1 MRSILRLLRSM
12 KPYRRLIV
20 LNWLSMACLV
30 AADLAI
36 PRMLQRTV
44 DRGIVA
50 GDGGI
55 ILQSSLI
62 MVGLILVS
70 AAATL
75 GITVCAV
82 RTSQRLGADLRHD
95 LFTRVLSLS
104 FHNLDQWRTGQ
115 LLTRL
120 SSDIQQVTQFTFF
133 TGRMFLRVPLVFVGS
148 LTLMALTNWR
158 LALIM
163 LFIIPAASIVFLWYA
178 NRAQPMFMQVQRR
191 LDRLNTILQEN
202 VAGVRAVKAFVRA
215 AHENA
220 RFDQVNADLTER
232 SIRVGRFL
240 AILPPTLQYLVN
252 LGIVF
257 VVGVGGV
264 LAMRGQLSLGQIL
277 AFNSYLLWVMM
288 VLGHLG
294 MMVSFIS
301 ASAASAQR
309 IYEVLDQVPTVTD
322 GTTVL
327 PGATGR
333 IDLQGVDFTY
343 DGHEHEPVL
352 QDIDLVMEPGQ
363 TVALLGATGSGK
375 SSLISLL
382 PRFYDVVQGQ
392 VTLDDGCMNSYD
404 VRALTLESLR
414 GQIGL
419 SPQET
424 ILFSGTI
431 RDNIRYGQ
439 PEASD
444 EDVMAAARAAQAHDF
459 VMGFPDGYDTL
470 LGQRGVNL
478 SGGQKQRLAIARA
491 LLIQPRVLILD
502 DSTSSV
508 DVKTEVRIQDAL
520 EASGEGRTTLLVAQR
535 ISSVLGADQIVV
547 LDGGRVMAVGN
558 HRELMATCSIYREIY
573 ESQLGNGAGGG
584 VDHD

>member
-1 MRSILRLLRSM
+1 MKSIGRLLRSM
-12 KPYRRLIV
+12 RPYRKLIM

-50 GDGGI
+50 GDWGI

-70 AAATL
+70 AVSTL

-82 RTSQRLGADLRHD
+82 RTSQRLGADLRRD
-95 LFTRVLSLS
+95 LFARVLSLS

-115 LLTRL
+115 LITRL

-133 TGRMFLRVPLVFVGS
+133 TGRMFLRVPLVFTGS
-148 LTLMALTNWR
+148 LILMVLTNWR
-158 LALIM
+158 LALVM
-163 LFIIPAASIVFLWYA
+163 LFIIPAATVVFLWYA

-202 VAGVRAVKAFVRA
+202 VSGVRAVKAFVRA

-220 RFDQVNADLTER
+220 RFGQVNQDLTER
-232 SIRVGRFL
+232 TIRVGRFL
-240 AILPPTLQYLVN
+240 AILPPTLHYLVN

-257 VVGVGGV
+257 VVGVGGL
-264 LAMRGQLSLGQIL
+264 LAMRGQLSLGEIL

-288 VLGHLG
+288 ALGRLG

-301 ASAASAQR
+301 SSAASAQR
-309 IYEVLDQVPTVTD
+309 IYEVLDQVSTVAD
-322 GTTVL
+322 GVLAL
-327 PGATGR
+327 PGAAGQVA
-333 IDLQGVDFTY
+333 LQGVDFAY

-352 QDIDLVMEPGQ
+352 QDINLNMAPGQ

-375 SSLISLL
+375 TSLISLL
-382 PRFYDVVQGQ
+382 PRFYDVDQGQ
-392 VTLDDGCMNSYD
+392 VSLDGHD
-404 VRALTLESLR
+404 VRDLTLESLR
-414 GQIGL
+414 AQIGL
-419 SPQET
+419 VPQET
-424 ILFSGTI
+424 ILFTGTI
-431 RDNIRYGQ
+431 RDNIRYGRPQ
-439 PEASD
+439 ASD
-444 EDVMAAARAAQAHDF
+444 QEVVAAARAAQAHEF
-459 VMGFPDGYDTL
+459 ITGFPEGYDTQ

-491 LLIQPRVLILD
+491 LLVQPQVLILD

-508 DVKTEVRIQDAL
+508 DVETEVNIQEAL
-520 EASGEGRTTLLVAQR
+520 DASGEGRTTLLVAQR

-547 LDGGRVMAVGN
+547 LDGGRIRGVGS
-558 HRELMATCSIYREIY
+558 HHELMATSSIYREIY
-573 ESQLGNGAGGG
+573 ESQLGNGAAGGE
-584 VDHD
+584 DHA

>member
-1 MRSILRLLRSM
+1 MKTIWRLLRSM
-12 KPYRRLIV
+12 RPYRRLIV
-20 LNWLSMACLV
+20 LNWLFMACLV
-30 AADLAI
+30 SADLAI

-50 GDGGI
+50 GNGSI

-70 AAATL
+70 AAATV

-82 RTSQRLGADLRHD
+82 RTSQRLGADLRRD
-95 LFTRVLSLS
+95 LFARVLSLS

-133 TGRMFLRVPLVFVGS
+133 TGRMFLRVPLVFAGS

-158 LALIM
+158 LSLMM
-163 LFIIPAASIVFLWYA
+163 LFIIPAATIVFLWYA
-178 NRAQPMFMQVQRR
+178 NRAQPLFMQVQRR

-220 RFDQVNADLTER
+220 RFGKVNDDLTER
-232 SIRVGRFL
+232 SIHVGRFL
-240 AILPPTLQYLVN
+240 AILLPTLHYLVN

-257 VVGVGGV
+257 VVGFGGV
-264 LAMRGQLSLGQIL
+264 LAMRGQLSLGEIL

-288 VLGHLG
+288 SLGHLG

-301 ASAASAQR
+301 ASAASAER
-309 IYEVLDQVPTVTD
+309 IYEVLDQVSAVPD
-322 GTTVL
+322 GATPL
-327 PGATGR
+327 PGAKGR
-333 IDLQGVDFTY
+333 VAMQGVQFAY
-343 DGHEHEPVL
+343 NGHEHEPVL
-352 QDIDLVMEPGQ
+352 QDINLDMAPGQ

-382 PRFYDVVQGQ
+382 PRFYDVDQGQ
-392 VTLDDGCMNSYD
+392 VTLDGHD
-404 VRALTLESLR
+404 VRTLTLESLR
-414 GQIGL
+414 AQIGL
-419 SPQET
+419 TPQET

-431 RDNIRYGQ
+431 RDNIRYGR
-439 PEASD
+439 PAASD
-444 EDVMAAARAAQAHDF
+444 EEVVDAARVAQAHDF
-459 VMGFPDGYDTL
+459 VMGFPEGYDTH

-491 LLIQPRVLILD
+491 LLIEPSVLILD

-508 DVKTEVRIQDAL
+508 DVQTEVRLQEAL
-520 EASGEGRTTLLVAQR
+520 DVSGEGRTTLLVAQR

-547 LDGGRVMAVGN
+547 LDGGRIMAKGN

-573 ESQLGNGAGGG
+573 ESQLGSGVGGG
-584 VDHD
+584 EVNG

>member
-1 MRSILRLLRSM
+1 MR
-12 KPYRRLIV
+12 PYRKLII
-20 LNWLSMACLV
+20 LNWLFMACLV
-30 AADLAI
+30 AADLAV

-50 GDGGI
+50 GNWDV

-70 AAATL
+70 AAATV

-82 RTSQRLGADLRHD
+82 RTSQRLGADLRRD
-95 LFTRVLSLS
+95 LFAQVLSLS

-158 LALIM
+158 LSLMM
-163 LFIIPAASIVFLWYA
+163 LFIIPVATVIFLWYT

-220 RFDQVNADLTER
+220 RFGKVNDDLTER
-232 SIRVGRFL
+232 NIRVGRFL
-240 AILPPTLQYLVN
+240 AILPPTLSYLVN

-257 VVGVGGV
+257 VIGVGGL
-264 LAMRGQLSLGQIL
+264 LAMRGQLSLGEIL

-288 VLGHLG
+288 SLSHLG

-309 IYEVLDQVPTVTD
+309 IYEVLDQTSTVMD
-322 GTTVL
+322 GDTVL
-327 PGATGR
+327 SGATGR
-333 IDLQGVDFTY
+333 AALQGVDFAY
-343 DGHEHEPVL
+343 AGHEHEPVL
-352 QDIDLVMEPGQ
+352 QDINLTITPGQ

-375 SSLISLL
+375 STLISLL
-382 PRFYDVVQGQ
+382 PRFYDVERGQ
-392 VTLDDGCMNSYD
+392 VTLEDHD

-414 GQIGL
+414 AQIGL
-419 SPQET
+419 TPQET

-431 RDNIRYGQ
+431 RDNIRYGR
-439 PEASD
+439 PDASD
-444 EDVMAAARAAQAHDF
+444 EEVVAAAQAAQAHDF
-459 VMGFPDGYDTL
+459 VTGFPEGYDTL

-491 LLIQPRVLILD
+491 LLVQPRLLILD

-508 DVKTEVRIQDAL
+508 DVETEVKIQEAL
-520 EASGEGRTTLLVAQR
+520 DASGKERTTLLVAQR

-547 LDGGRVMAVGN
+547 LDGGRIMAMGS
-558 HRELMATCSIYREIY
+558 HRELLATCAIYREIY
-573 ESQLGNGAGGG
+573 ESQLGNGPGGG
-584 VDHD
+584 VS

>member
-1 MRSILRLLRSM
+1 MR
-12 KPYRRLIV
+12 PYRRLIV
-20 LNWLSMACLV
+20 LNWFSMVCLV

-36 PRMLQRTV
+36 PRMLQQTV
-44 DRGIVA
+44 DRGILARNEGV
-50 GDGGI
+50 
-55 ILQSSLI
+55 ILQSSLV

-70 AAATL
+70 AAATV

-82 RTSQRLGADLRHD
+82 RTSQRLGADLRRD
-95 LFTRVLSLS
+95 LFARVLSLS

-163 LFIIPAASIVFLWYA
+163 LFIIPAATIVFLWYA
-178 NRAQPMFMQVQRR
+178 NRAEPMFMQVQRR

-220 RFDQVNADLTER
+220 RFGQVNDGLTER

-264 LAMRGQLSLGQIL
+264 LAMRDQLSLGEIL
-277 AFNSYLLWVMM
+277 AFNSYLLWVM
-288 VLGHLG
+288 LSLSHLG

-309 IYEVLDQVPTVTD
+309 IFEVLDQVSTVMD
-322 GTTVL
+322 GDTAL
-327 PGATGR
+327 PGAMGR
-333 IDLQGVDFTY
+333 AALRGVQFAY

-352 QDIDLVMEPGQ
+352 QDINLLMEPGQ
-363 TVALLGATGSGK
+363 TIALLGATGSGK
-375 SSLISLL
+375 STLISLL
-382 PRFYDVVQGQ
+382 PRFYDVDRGQ
-392 VTLDDGCMNSYD
+392 VTLDDHD

-414 GQIGL
+414 AHIGL
-419 SPQET
+419 VPQET

-431 RDNIRYGQ
+431 RDNIRYGR

-444 EDVMAAARAAQAHDF
+444 KEVVTAALAAQAHDF
-459 VMGFPDGYDTL
+459 IMGFPDGYDTL

-491 LLIQPRVLILD
+491 LLMQPRLLILD

-508 DVKTEVRIQDAL
+508 DVETEVRIQEALDA
-520 EASGEGRTTLLVAQR
+520 SCKGRTTLLVAQR

-547 LDGGRVMAVGN
+547 LDGGRVMAMGS

-584 VDHD
+584 VNHG

>member
-1 MRSILRLLRSM
+1 MNSLWRLLRSLR
-12 KPYRRLIV
+12 PYRKLII
-20 LNWLSMACLV
+20 LNWFFMACLV
-30 AADLAI
+30 ASDLAV
-36 PRMLQRTV
+36 PRMLQHLV

-50 GDGGI
+50 GDGSV
-55 ILQSSLI
+55 ILQSALT

-70 AAATL
+70 AATTV

-82 RTSQRLGADLRHD
+82 RTSQRLGADLRRD
-95 LFTRVLSLS
+95 LFARVLSLS
-104 FHNLDQWRTGQ
+104 FQNLDQWRTGQ

-120 SSDIQQVTQFTFF
+120 SSDIQQVTEFTFF

-158 LALIM
+158 LSLM
-163 LFIIPAASIVFLWYA
+163 LLFIIPAATILFLWYT
-178 NRAQPMFMQVQRR
+178 NRAEPMFMQVQRR

-202 VAGVRAVKAFVRA
+202 VAGVRTVKAFVRA

-220 RFDQVNADLTER
+220 RFGQVNTDFMER

-257 VVGVGGV
+257 VVGVGGL
-264 LAMRGQLSLGQIL
+264 LAMRGQLSLGEIL
-277 AFNSYLLWVMM
+277 AFNSYLLWMM
-288 VLGHLG
+288 LVLSHLG

-309 IYEVLDQVPTVTD
+309 IYEVLDQTPAIAD
-322 GTTVL
+322 
-327 PGATGR
+327 GATALPDATGQVALE
-333 IDLQGVDFTY
+333 DVAFAY
-343 DGHEHEPVL
+343 NGHEHEPVL
-352 QDIDLVMEPGQ
+352 QDINLTMTPGQ

-375 SSLISLL
+375 STLISLL
-382 PRFYDVVQGQ
+382 PRFYDVDQGQ
-392 VTLDDGCMNSYD
+392 VTLDDYD

-414 GQIGL
+414 AQIGL
-419 SPQET
+419 APQET
-424 ILFSGTI
+424 LLFSGTI
-431 RDNIRYGQ
+431 RDNICYGR

-444 EDVMAAARAAQAHDF
+444 EEVIAAAQAAQAHAF
-459 VMGFPDGYDTL
+459 IMRFPEGYDTL

-491 LLIQPRVLILD
+491 LLMQPRLLILD
-502 DSTSSV
+502 DSTSAV
-508 DVKTEVRIQDAL
+508 DVATEVEIQEAL
-520 EASGEGRTTLLVAQR
+520 EASGAGRTTLLVAQR

-547 LDGGRVMAVGN
+547 LEGGRIMAVGS
-558 HRELMATCSIYREIY
+558 HRELLASCAIYREIY
-573 ESQLGNGAGGG
+573 ASQLGNGAGGG
-584 VDHD
+584 VRHG

>member
-1 MRSILRLLRSM
+1 MNYIWRLLRSLR
-12 KPYRRLIV
+12 PYRRLIV

-36 PRMLQRTV
+36 PRMLQWTV
-44 DRGIVA
+44 DRGILA

-70 AAATL
+70 AAATV

-82 RTSQRLGADLRHD
+82 RTSERLGADLRRD
-95 LFTRVLSLS
+95 LFERVLSLS

-133 TGRMFLRVPLVFVGS
+133 TGRMFLRLPFMFVGS
-148 LTLMALTNWR
+148 LVLMVLTNWR

-163 LFIIPAASIVFLWYA
+163 LFIIPASTAVFLWYA
-178 NRAQPMFMQVQRR
+178 NRAQPLFMQVQRR

-202 VAGVRAVKAFVRA
+202 VAGVRVVKAFVRG

-220 RFDQVNADLTER
+220 RFGQVNEDLTER

-240 AILPPTLQYLVN
+240 AILLPTLYYLVN

-257 VVGVGGV
+257 VVGVGGL
-264 LAMRGQLSLGQIL
+264 LAMRGQLSVGQIL
-277 AFNSYLLWVMM
+277 AFNGYLLWVLRA
-288 VLGHLG
+288 LGHLG
-294 MMVSFIS
+294 MMVGFIS

-309 IYEVLDQVPTVTD
+309 IYEVIDQVPTVTD
-322 GTTVL
+322 GPMAL
-327 PGATGR
+327 PKATGE
-333 IDLQGVDFTY
+333 IALEGVSFAY
-343 DGHEHEPVL
+343 SGHEQEAVL
-352 QDIDLVMEPGQ
+352 QDINLTMEPGQ

-375 SSLISLL
+375 TSLISLL
-382 PRFYDVVQGQ
+382 PRFYDVDEGQ
-392 VTLDDGCMNSYD
+392 VTLDDHD

-414 GQIGL
+414 AKIGL
-419 SPQET
+419 VPQET

-431 RDNIRYGQ
+431 RDNIRYGR

-444 EDVMAAARAAQAHDF
+444 EEVVAAARAAQAHDF
-459 VMGFPDGYDTL
+459 ITGFPKGYDTR

-491 LLIQPRVLILD
+491 LVMQPRVLILD

-508 DVKTEVRIQDAL
+508 DVETEVKIQEAL
-520 EASGEGRTTLLVAQR
+520 DTSSEGRTTLLVAQR

-558 HRELMATCSIYREIY
+558 HRELMATCSIYQEIY
-573 ESQLGNGAGGG
+573 DSQLGDGVGKGAN
-584 VDHD
+584 HE

>member
-1 MRSILRLLRSM
+1 MKSIVRLLKSF
-12 KPYRRLIV
+12 KPYRGLVV

-30 AADLAI
+30 AADLSI
-36 PRMLQRTV
+36 PRMLQRIV
-44 DRGIVA
+44 DRGILA
-50 GDGGI
+50 GNWDM

-70 AAATL
+70 AASTV

-82 RTSQRLGADLRHD
+82 QTSQRLGADLRRA
-95 LFTRVLSLS
+95 LFARVLSLS

-115 LLTRL
+115 LITRL
-120 SSDIQQVTQFTFF
+120 SSDIQQITQFTFF
-133 TGRMFLRVPLVFVGS
+133 TGRMFLRVPLVFTGS
-148 LTLMALTNWR
+148 LVLMVLTNWK
-158 LALIM
+158 LSLIM
-163 LFIIPAASIVFLWYA
+163 LFIISAASIVFLWYA

-202 VAGVRAVKAFVRA
+202 VSGVRAVKAFVRA

-220 RFDQVNADLTER
+220 RFGQVNQDLTER
-232 SIRVGRFL
+232 NIRVGRFL
-240 AILPPTLQYLVN
+240 AILPPTLHYLVN

-257 VVGVGGV
+257 VVGVGGL

-288 VLGHLG
+288 ALGHLG

-301 ASAASAQR
+301 SSAASAQR
-309 IYEVLDQVPTVTD
+309 VYEVLDQVSTVAD
-322 GTTVL
+322 GAMAL
-327 PGATGR
+327 PGATGQVA
-333 IDLQGVDFTY
+333 LQGVDFAY

-352 QDIDLVMEPGQ
+352 QGIDLRMEPGQ

-375 SSLISLL
+375 TSLISLL
-382 PRFYDVVQGQ
+382 PRFYDVDRGQ
-392 VTLDDGCMNSYD
+392 VTLDGHD

-414 GQIGL
+414 EQIGL
-419 SPQET
+419 VPQET
-424 ILFSGTI
+424 ILFTGTI
-431 RDNIRYGQ
+431 RDNIRYGRPQ
-439 PEASD
+439 ASD
-444 EDVMAAARAAQAHDF
+444 QEVVAAARAAQAHAF
-459 VMGFPDGYDTL
+459 VTGFAEGYDTQ

-491 LLIQPRVLILD
+491 LLTQPQVLILD

-508 DVKTEVRIQDAL
+508 DVETEVKIQEAL
-520 EASGEGRTTLLVAQR
+520 DASGKERTTLLVAQR

-547 LDGGRVMAVGN
+547 LDGGRIRGVGS
-558 HRELMATCSIYREIY
+558 HRELMATCTIYREIY
-573 ESQLGNGAGGG
+573 ESQLGNGAAGG
-584 VDHD
+584 VDHE

>member
-1 MRSILRLLRSM
+1 MKATLRLLGSLR
-12 KPYRRLIV
+12 PYRRLIV
-20 LNWLSMACLV
+20 LNWLSMASLV
-30 AADLAI
+30 AADLSI

-50 GDGGI
+50 GNWGI

-70 AAATL
+70 AASTV

-82 RTSQRLGADLRHD
+82 RTSQRLGADLRRD
-95 LFTRVLSLS
+95 LFGRVLSLS
-104 FHNLDQWRTGQ
+104 FHNLDQWQTGH
-115 LLTRL
+115 LITRL
-120 SSDIQQVTQFTFF
+120 TSDIQQVTQFTFF

-148 LTLMALTNWR
+148 LVLMVLTSWQ
-158 LALIM
+158 LALVM

-215 AHENA
+215 SHENE
-220 RFDQVNADLTER
+220 RFGQVNEDLTQR
-232 SIRVGRFL
+232 NIRVGRFL
-240 AILPPTLQYLVN
+240 AILPPTLHYLVN

-257 VVGVGGV
+257 VVGVGGT
-264 LAMRGQLSLGQIL
+264 LAMRGQLTLGEIL

-288 VLGHLG
+288 ALGHLG

-309 IYEVLDQVPTVTD
+309 IYEVLDQVSTVVGGDTA
-322 GTTVL
+322 L
-327 PGATGR
+327 PDATGR
-333 IDLQGVDFTY
+333 VSLVEVDFAY
-343 DGHEHEPVL
+343 NGHEQEPVL
-352 QDIDLVMEPGQ
+352 QDINLSMEPGQ

-375 SSLISLL
+375 TSLISLL
-382 PRFYDVVQGQ
+382 PRFYDVDQGA
-392 VTLDDGCMNSYD
+392 VTLDGHN

-414 GQIGL
+414 AQIGL
-419 SPQET
+419 VPQET
-424 ILFSGTI
+424 ILFTGTI
-431 RDNIRYGQ
+431 RDNIRYGR
-439 PEASD
+439 PDASD
-444 EDVMAAARAAQAHDF
+444 QEVVAAAQAAQAHDF
-459 VMGFPDGYDTL
+459 VMGFPEGYDAQ

-491 LLIQPRVLILD
+491 LLMQPRVLILD

-508 DVKTEVRIQDAL
+508 DVETEVKLQEAL
-520 EASGEGRTTLLVAQR
+520 DASGEGRTTLLVAQR

-547 LDGGRVMAVGN
+547 LDGGRIMAVGS
-558 HRELMATCSIYREIY
+558 HHELMATCSIYREIY

-584 VDHD
+584 VHHE

>member
-1 MRSILRLLRSM
+1 MNTIWRLLRSM
-12 KPYRRLIV
+12 RPYRRLIV

-70 AAATL
+70 AAATV

-82 RTSQRLGADLRHD
+82 RTSQRLGADLRRD
-95 LFTRVLSLS
+95 LFARVLSLS
-104 FHNLDQWRTGQ
+104 FHSLDQWRTGQ

-148 LTLMALTNWR
+148 LVLMTLTNWR

-215 AHENA
+215 SHENA
-220 RFDQVNADLTER
+220 RFGQVNVDLTER

-240 AILPPTLQYLVN
+240 AILPPTLNYLVN

-257 VVGVGGV
+257 VVGVGGL

-288 VLGHLG
+288 ALGHLG

-309 IYEVLDQVPTVTD
+309 IYEVLDQVSTVTD
-322 GTTVL
+322 GATAL
-327 PGATGR
+327 PGATGWFA
-333 IDLQGVDFTY
+333 LQGVDFAY

-352 QDIDLVMEPGQ
+352 RDINLVLEPGQ
-363 TVALLGATGSGK
+363 TIALLGATGSGK

-382 PRFYDVVQGQ
+382 PRFYDVDQGR
-392 VTLDDGCMNSYD
+392 VTLDGHD

-414 GQIGL
+414 EQIGL
-419 SPQET
+419 VPQET

-431 RDNIRYGQ
+431 RDNIRYGR
-439 PEASD
+439 PEATD
-444 EDVMAAARAAQAHDF
+444 EEVVAAARAAQAHDF
-459 VMGFPDGYDTL
+459 VMGFPEGYDAL
-470 LGQRGVNL
+470 VGQRGVNL

-491 LLIQPRVLILD
+491 LLMQPYVLILD

-508 DVKTEVRIQDAL
+508 DVETEVKIQEAL
-520 EASGEGRTTLLVAQR
+520 DASGEGRTTLLVAQR

-547 LDGGRVMAVGN
+547 LDGGRIMAIGS

-573 ESQLGNGAGGG
+573 ESQLGNGAGG
-584 VDHD
+584 VDHE

>member
-1 MRSILRLLRSM
+1 
-12 KPYRRLIV
+12 
-20 LNWLSMACLV
+20 
-30 AADLAI
+30 
-36 PRMLQRTV
+36 MLQRTV
-44 DRGIVA
+44 DRGILA
-50 GDGGI
+50 GNEGV
-55 ILQSSLI
+55 ILHSSLI

-70 AAATL
+70 AAATV

-82 RTSQRLGADLRHD
+82 RTSQRLGADLRRD
-95 LFTRVLSLS
+95 LFARVLSLS
-104 FHNLDQWRTGQ
+104 FHDLDQWRTGQ

-133 TGRMFLRVPLVFVGS
+133 TGRMFLRVPLVFTGS
-148 LTLMALTNWR
+148 LILMALTNWR
-158 LALIM
+158 LSLMM
-163 LFIIPAASIVFLWYA
+163 LFIIPAATVVFLWYA
-178 NRAQPMFMQVQRR
+178 NRAEPMFMQVQRR

-215 AHENA
+215 THENA
-220 RFDQVNADLTER
+220 RFDQVNVDLTER
-232 SIRVGRFL
+232 NIRVGRFL

-264 LAMRGQLSLGQIL
+264 LAMRGQLSLGEIL

-288 VLGHLG
+288 SLSHLG

-309 IYEVLDQVPTVTD
+309 IYEVLDQTPTVTD
-322 GTTVL
+322 GDTVL

-333 IDLQGVDFTY
+333 AALRGVQFAY

-352 QDIDLVMEPGQ
+352 QDINLTLEPGQ

-375 SSLISLL
+375 STLISQL
-382 PRFYDVVQGQ
+382 PRFYDVDQGQ
-392 VTLDDGCMNSYD
+392 VTLDDGCMSSYD

-414 GQIGL
+414 AHIGL
-419 SPQET
+419 APQET
-424 ILFSGTI
+424 LLFSGTI
-431 RDNIRYGQ
+431 RDNIRYGR
-439 PEASD
+439 PEAGD
-444 EDVMAAARAAQAHDF
+444 EEVEAAARAAQAHDF
-459 VMGFPDGYDTL
+459 ITGFPESYDTL

-491 LLIQPRVLILD
+491 LLMQPRLLILD

-508 DVKTEVRIQDAL
+508 DVETEVRIQEAL
-520 EASGEGRTTLLVAQR
+520 EASNKERTTLLVAQR
-535 ISSVLGADQIVV
+535 ISSVLGADQIAV
-547 LDGGRVMAVGN
+547 LDGGRIMAVGN
-558 HRELMATCSIYREIY
+558 HRELLATCAIYREIY
-573 ESQLGNGAGGG
+573 ESQLGNGPGGG
-584 VDHD
+584 VHHE